1 MSSAYGESAWMVAAL
16 LREACARHSP
26 FICGKGSRVSFGL
39 GIGSGPVAALVDGN
53 PAAFVGLEALLG
65 VLPRLGAS
73 GPSVSADVGSIGW
86 AYLAV
91 LACPGGRAAGVSRC
105 LYLPTLGL
113 LVLAEARLQGPRG
126 SSYLLGEGALRV
138 AVTGLG
144 AECYTHA
151 SRAVLPPDEL
161 WGLPWEDLQA
171 AYATVDAA
179 RVYAYGDPMPLPS
192 VEGLARLWSALAQL
206 CLLRGDFCTF
216 AHLVAA
222 LLPEGVAGRQVVFV
236 GAAGGARG
244 TTAVFGP

>member
-1 MSSAYGESAWMVAAL
+1 M
-16 LREACARHSP
+16 
-26 FICGKGSRVSFGL
+26 SFGL
-39 GIGSGPVAALVDGN
+39 GIGSGPAAALVDGN

-65 VLPRLGAS
+65 ALPRLGAS

-91 LACPGGRAAGVSRC
+91 LACPGGRAAGVTRC

-113 LVLAEARLQGPRG
+113 LVSAESRLHG
-126 SSYLLGEGALRV
+126 SGGGGHYLLGEGALRV
-138 AVTGLG
+138 AVTG
-144 AECYTHA
+144 AECVA
-151 SRAVLPPDEL
+151 RAARAVVPPEGL
-161 WGLPWEDLQA
+161 WGLPWADLQA
-171 AYATVDAA
+171 AYATVDDA
-179 RVYAYGDPMPLPS
+179 RVFANGDPMPLPS

-222 LLPEGVAGRQVVFV
+222 LLPEGLAQRTVVFV